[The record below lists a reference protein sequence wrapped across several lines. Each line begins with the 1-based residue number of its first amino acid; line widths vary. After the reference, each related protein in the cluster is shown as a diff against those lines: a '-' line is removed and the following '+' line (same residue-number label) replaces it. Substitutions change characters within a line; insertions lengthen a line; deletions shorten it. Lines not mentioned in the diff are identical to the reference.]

1 MATRKAFVGFPHCCS
16 ISRAHNIPSS
26 IEHLASGGMNPSLL
40 HEHFKEKEEKQE
52 FGNLSRNQ
60 LGICQKYA
68 NNA

>member
-1 MATRKAFVGFPHCCS
+1 
-16 ISRAHNIPSS
+16 
-26 IEHLASGGMNPSLL
+26 MNPSLL

-52 FGNLSRNQ
+52 FKNLSRNQ